1 MQSIYEITKIVHIAT
16 AFLSISSFILR
27 GVWMMKSSSLLQNR
41 WVKVVPHIN
50 DTILLIAAIILVIV
64 TAQYPGPTT
73 WINIKII
80 ALIIY
85 IILGTIALKRGKTM
99 RVRVI
104 AFVSAVLIFV
114 YIFDVA
120 MSKTVQLW

>member
-114 YIFDVA
+114 FIFDVA